1 MQRRT
6 RGSASLRAPESAHQQ
21 WGRSP
26 HRTEYWLSV
35 APPDASIVSP
45 VTNPFRSELRNAAI
59 AAISLAAPARPTGV
73 SSAEMR
79 ESTSASERELT
90 RGGRGGHRGS
100 CCSPNCPWRPPRSR
114 LHSPG
119 CHPSRLPVR
128 ATWCEANACARA
140 GHDGDPSRYSK
151 IHVVL
156 LKGSVT
162 KGYVRPSQDGRLIAA
177 EAREQERSQDRH
189 WEREECASAD

>member
-1 MQRRT
+1 ME
-6 RGSASLRAPESAHQQ
+6 RAAAPKAQECY
-21 WGRSP
+21 GRSSKKEASRHAAP
-26 HRTEYWLSV
+26 DARERVPTCA

-128 ATWCEANACARA
+128 
-140 GHDGDPSRYSK
+140 
-151 IHVVL
+151 
-156 LKGSVT
+156 
-162 KGYVRPSQDGRLIAA
+162 PSQDGRLIAA

-189 WEREECASAD
+189 WERVECASAD